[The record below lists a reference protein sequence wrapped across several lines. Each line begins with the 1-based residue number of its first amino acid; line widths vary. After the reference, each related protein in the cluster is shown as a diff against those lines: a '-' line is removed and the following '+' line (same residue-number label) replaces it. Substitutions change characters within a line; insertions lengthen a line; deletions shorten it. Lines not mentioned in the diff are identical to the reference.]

1 MASSE
6 GIRSPFSTQVS
17 TRSPKLRIYAS
28 LFLFNQGVDHLVTL
42 LRSMEKFSF
51 ADKEE
56 LQPFQATLEVYT
68 HACGSAQR
76 DAVNMLADQ
85 LFPNVPK
92 LDGSGNAAQEEPQVI
107 Q

>member
-1 MASSE
+1 MADNE
-6 GIRSPFSTQVS
+6 GIRSPFPTQPCAG
-17 TRSPKLRIYAS
+17 SPKLRIYES

-68 HACGSAQR
+68 HACGTAQR

-85 LFPNVPK
+85 LSQMFPSWMVVEMPRRK
-92 LDGSGNAAQEEPQVI
+92 SHK
-107 Q
+107 